1 MAKML
6 KKAVMKLK
14 KGEAERVQKA
24 RVALKDSE

>member
-14 KGEAERVQKA
+14 KGEVERVKKA
-24 RVALKDSE
+24 KAALKDSE